1 MYSSILLIVFIY
13 KLSTPRKI
21 KIIKIKRETEREA
34 MLEWKAR
41 AGGMN
46 WTKTRSTV
54 MWTPSTCCCR
64 APLHIHGPQHTH
76 TFTPT
81 QMYTHIQQQRP
92 LPNRKLGKWIF
103 LPSFLARGWPTTPH
117 PTPPSPIIYFLF
129 SFFFF
134 WKKNPQKGNMQKK
147 IILI

>member
-46 WTKTRSTV
+46 LTKTRSTV
-54 MWTPSTCCCR
+54 M
-64 APLHIHGPQHTH
+64 
-76 TFTPT
+76 
-81 QMYTHIQQQRP
+81 
-92 LPNRKLGKWIF
+92 
-103 LPSFLARGWPTTPH
+103 
-117 PTPPSPIIYFLF
+117 
-129 SFFFF
+129 
-134 WKKNPQKGNMQKK
+134 
-147 IILI
+147 